1 MLHKGARAAGL
12 GVQDIASGPAA
23 AFPIGCKPSLDEIV
37 RPAFVA
43 LALIFAAGPVLAQ
56 AVLILRD
63 GSKPCPFGYTAAGSY
78 CAPVS
83 ANSRQAIDRPTGST
97 CPHGWSPSGSRCL
110 KNR

>member
-1 MLHKGARAAGL
+1 M
-12 GVQDIASGPAA
+12 QDIASGPAA

-56 AVLILRD
+56 AVPILRD

-97 CPHGWSPSGSRCL
+97 CPHGWSPSGSGCL